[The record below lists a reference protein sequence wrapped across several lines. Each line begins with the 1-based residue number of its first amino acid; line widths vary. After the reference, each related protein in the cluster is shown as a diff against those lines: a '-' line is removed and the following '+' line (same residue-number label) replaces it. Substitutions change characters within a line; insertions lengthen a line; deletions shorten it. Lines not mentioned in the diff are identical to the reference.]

1 MDNQIATYIVNLHMN
16 QQGAVQSEEFKMKEI
31 QRYIQYVRA
40 IYKPVFTQES
50 SKALREEYLK
60 LREND
65 ALKYGKAA
73 TRITVRQL
81 ESLIRLSEA
90 LARVYS
96 NNEILP
102 SYVKEASRL
111 LNKAKEIKAEREALD
126 LFTEEDQP
134 RDMQGGG
141 NNIIQQV
148 LNQRRDE
155 QVKDTKI

>member
-1 MDNQIATYIVNLHMN
+1 MN